1 MMGVEEALEVARDAD
16 PNALPTWVV
25 DALRT
30 LADEAQRQQ
39 ASVYKVGAGV
49 HEIMAKGLEEE
60 RAEVARLRAEV
71 EQWRRTAAVLAQQVE
86 AADAV
91 ADAWA
96 QIPVEADVQEV
107 HVEMAAA
114 VERYREARR

>member
-1 MMGVEEALEVARDAD
+1 MGVEEALEVARDAD